1 MSVLGHFLL
10 LVLSGLLIW
19 VCSGVLIEAVA
30 FRFEDPFDHSSNGMT
45 GEPEPTDQPLGVGD
59 GTRADF
65 ALANERTDRIELV
78 FDRMLNRDDVARFG
92 LVNFLDQC
100 GESG

>member
-1 MSVLGHFLL
+1 MDGGEDEVARLGSIEREAHGFRIAHFAHHQDIRIFAHGIEQRLLKTGSV
-10 LVLSGLLIW
+10 
-19 VCSGVLIEAVA
+19 A
-30 FRFEDPFDHSSNGMT
+30 
-45 GEPEPTDQPLGVGD
+45 
-59 GTRADF
+59 ADF
-65 ALANERTDRIELV
+65 ALANERTDRFELV